1 MKFMPGD
8 DSFKRMDVERR
19 DIVKTLRV
27 RSEYDD
33 AMKEKPHIMKIEEG
47 VVPTYVRTSPYQM
60 FCWRIMGDMAKRN
73 AKPNQKLE
81 EDLLKA
87 HMRIRPEEYI
97 AFVWMTAIIA
107 TVCAVVLGIFLMILL
122 PLALGVLLGI
132 IVMVVIPVMAYAVL
146 MGSPSSKAKSRGKD
160 IDARISSA
168 MAFISAMSSAD
179 VNVDVI
185 FKELARQKVYG
196 QIKDEAA
203 WITRDTEL
211 LGVDILTALKK
222 GSQRT
227 PSTKFQDFL
236 QGVVTTSTSGGQ
248 LKPYF
253 LIKAEQF
260 EKEAKLELRK
270 KIETLGMLAETF
282 AVVVVAF
289 PLFLVV
295 ILAIMVLVQS
305 NPGMLMQI
313 FWTVVAILIPIFQ
326 FVFIFFI
333 WDMSKEV

>member
-1 MKFMPGD
+1 MPGED
-8 DSFKRMDVERR
+8 NFKRMSVERS
-19 DIVKTLRV
+19 DIVKTMRP
-27 RSEYDD
+27 RSEQEIEL
-33 AMKEKPHIMKIEEG
+33 MQQPHILKIEEG
-47 VVPTYVRTSPYQM
+47 VVPTYVQTSPYQM
-60 FCWRIMGDMAKRN
+60 FCWRTLGNSVK
-73 AKPNQKLE
+73 KSSKQNQKLE
-81 EDLLKA
+81 DDLLKA
-87 HMRIRPEEYI
+87 HIRIRPEEYI
-97 AFVWMTAIIA
+97 AFVWMTTIIA
-107 TVCAVVLGIFLMILL
+107 AIASVVLGIILTILIWPIGIILGILL
-122 PLALGVLLGI
+122 I
-132 IVMVVIPVMAYAVL
+132 FMVPVMAYFVL
-146 MGSPSSKAKSRGKD
+146 MNMPSSKAKARGKD
-160 IDARISSA
+160 IDSRVSSA
-168 MAFISAMSSAD
+168 MAFISAMASAD

-185 FKELARQKVYG
+185 FRELARQKVYG
-196 QIKDEAA
+196 EIKNEAA

-211 LGVDILTALKK
+211 LGVDILTALRK

-227 PSTKFQDFL
+227 PSAKFQDFL

-305 NPGMLMQI
+305 SPGMLMQI
-313 FWTVVAILIPIFQ
+313 FWAVVAVLIPIFQ

>member
-1 MKFMPGD
+1 
-8 DSFKRMDVERR
+8 
-19 DIVKTLRV
+19 
-27 RSEYDD
+27 
-33 AMKEKPHIMKIEEG
+33 
-47 VVPTYVRTSPYQM
+47 
-60 FCWRIMGDMAKRN
+60 
-73 AKPNQKLE
+73 
-81 EDLLKA
+81 
-87 HMRIRPEEYI
+87 
-97 AFVWMTAIIA
+97 MTTIIA
-107 TVCAVVLGIFLMILL
+107 VIAAVI
-122 PLALGVLLGI
+122 LGVIMMVLLFPIGI
-132 IVMVVIPVMAYAVL
+132 LIGILIMVMIPIMVYIVLLNA
-146 MGSPSSKAKSRGKD
+146 PSSKAKSRGKD
-160 IDARISSA
+160 IDNRISSS
-168 MAFISAMSSAD
+168 MAFISAMASAD

-196 QIKDEAA
+196 EIKEEAA

-211 LGVDILTALKK
+211 LGVDILTALRKA
-222 GSQRT
+222 STRT
-227 PSTKFQDFL
+227 PSIKFQDFL

-270 KIETLGMLAETF
+270 KVETLGMLAETF

-305 NPGMLMQI
+305 NPVMLMQI
-313 FWTVVAILIPIFQ
+313 FWAVVAILIPIFQ

>member
-1 MKFMPGD
+1 M
-8 DSFKRMDVERR
+8 
-19 DIVKTLRV
+19 VKTLRAGDD
-27 RSEYDD
+27 YD
-33 AMKEKPHIMKIEEG
+33 ASFKEKPHIMKIEEG
-47 VVPTYVRTSPYQM
+47 VVPTYARTSAYEM
-60 FCWRIMGDMAKRN
+60 FCWRMMGERVKRS

-87 HMRIRPEEYI
+87 HMRIRPDEYI
-97 AFVWMTAIIA
+97 AYVWMTAIIA
-107 TVCAVVLGIFLMILL
+107 TVVSIVFGIILMILWFPIGL
-122 PLALGVLLGI
+122 LIGLLIMVLVPI
-132 IVMVVIPVMAYAVL
+132 MAFIVL
-146 MGSPSSKAKSRGKD
+146 MNQPNSKAKSRGKN
-160 IDARISSA
+160 IDARISSS

-185 FKELARQKVYG
+185 FKELSRQKIYG
-196 QIKDEAA
+196 EIKNEAA

-211 LGVDILTALKK
+211 LGVDILTALRKAA
-222 GSQRT
+222 QRT

-253 LIKAEQF
+253 LIKADQF
-260 EKEAKLELRK
+260 EKEAKLDMRK
-270 KIETLGMLAETF
+270 KVETLGLLAETF
-282 AVVVVAF
+282 AVVVVSF

-305 NPGMLMQI
+305 NPAMLMQI
-313 FWTVVAILIPIFQ
+313 FWAVVAILIPIFQ

>member
-1 MKFMPGD
+1 MPSD
-8 DSFKRMDVERR
+8 DTFQRMDIDRR
-19 DIVKTLRV
+19 DIVRTMRV
-27 RSEYDD
+27 PGSESGTDD
-33 AMKEKPHIMKIEEG
+33 QPHIMRMESG
-47 VVPTYVRTSPYQM
+47 VVPTYVRTSPYHM
-60 FCWRIMGDMAKRN
+60 FCWKYMGSYVRKK

-87 HMRIRPEEYI
+87 HIRVRPEEYV
-97 AFVWMTAIIA
+97 AFVWMTSIFAVIA
-107 TVCAVVLGIFLMILL
+107 SAV
-122 PLALGVLLGI
+122 LGVLLMVLLFPVGI
-132 IVMVVIPVMAYAVL
+132 LIGLIMIFMLPVMAYVVL
-146 MGSPSSKAKSRGKD
+146 MAMPGSKAKARGKD
-160 IDARISSA
+160 IDQRISSV
-168 MAFISAMSSAD
+168 MAFISAMASAD

-185 FKELARQKVYG
+185 FRELAKQTVYG
-196 QIKDEAA
+196 EIKNEAA

-211 LGVDILTALKK
+211 LGVDILTALRKA
-222 GSQRT
+222 SQRT

-253 LIKAEQF
+253 LLKADQF

-295 ILAIMVLVQS
+295 ILAIMVLVQT
-305 NPGMLMQI
+305 NPAMLMQI
-313 FWTVVAILIPIFQ
+313 FWAVVAVLIPIFQ